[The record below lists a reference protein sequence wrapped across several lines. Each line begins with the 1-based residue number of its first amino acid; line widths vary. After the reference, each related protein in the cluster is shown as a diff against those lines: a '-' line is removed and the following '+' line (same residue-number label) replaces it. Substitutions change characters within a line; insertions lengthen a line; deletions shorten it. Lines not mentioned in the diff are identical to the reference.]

1 MAASKLQLQVILSAL
16 DKATAP
22 LKRIQGGSIGAAKAL
37 KETRDSLK
45 ALNAQQ
51 RDVSAYRIASI
62 ELTKQNRAQTSL
74 KDKLSRTADQLES
87 TRAAHEK
94 NTAAQKAA
102 RSQYNKLSQA
112 LINGKGNTA
121 EFRLELEKARVR
133 LDATTAAFTHTQK
146 MVKTYKD
153 RVRYAGTELERLNS
167 RQKSTQDTLAGLKT
181 KLDAA
186 GIGTDGLGNKARKLR
201 NDEKLLN
208 ATLKQQEER
217 LKRITEQQKRMAAA
231 RSQYQATQSLAGS
244 MAGSGAGAVAT
255 GAAIGAPVLG
265 AAKTYMAFEDAMLGV
280 AKQVDGARDD
290 NGKLT
295 ATYYEMGDAIKAMA
309 ERIPMATTELA
320 ALVEGGARMGIQGK
334 DNLLK
339 FAEVAANAATAFELP
354 ADQLGEDLARISNL
368 YKLPI
373 KDINQLG
380 DAINYLDDNAQS
392 KGADIIDVMQRT
404 AGITASVGMS
414 FKDAAALGS
423 TFLTLGASAEVASS
437 ATNAMIRE
445 LAIATQQPKRFQKGL
460 QALGLEAEAIQSGM
474 AKNATGT
481 LQQVLDT
488 INKLPK
494 DQQLSVT
501 TQLFGKEFG
510 DDAAKLAANIEEYRR
525 QLDLANSDK
534 GSGSMQR
541 EADIRAEALS
551 ARLEM
556 AQNRLFNLGSSLGET
571 LRPTLVGLLEAFN
584 NIVAS
589 ISTWVKAN
597 PELTGQIVKTA
608 AGLALLMTAGGAIA
622 LTLASILG
630 PLAMVRYAMALFAIK
645 GGGLLGVL
653 WSLGKTA
660 LPVVA
665 KGMVLISGAVR
676 GISIALWG
684 LAANPVFLV
693 IAAAV
698 ALLAGAA
705 YLIWRNWETLG
716 PMFAAMWE
724 GIKATFVLGTG
735 QIVGFFTNAL
745 TQLAD
750 MPAKFTEL
758 GGMIMQGLANGI
770 KNAASAVKGA
780 VVGAAD
786 DSINYFKE
794 KLGIHSPSRVFASLG
809 VDTMDGLAQGL
820 NNGSAN
826 PFAALDDTAQQVIKK
841 GGEISA
847 NNPFAGLAGMPEL
860 ANTEQLTFDKRPPIS
875 ANAGANGPSGGD
887 TYNFTIN
894 AAPGMDATAI
904 GREVQ
909 RQLAMAQQQ
918 KQAKQRGRL
927 SDLE

>member
-37 KETRDSLK
+37 KETRDRLK
-45 ALNAQQ
+45 DLNAQQ
-51 RDVSAYRIASI
+51 KDVSAWRTQRAAA
-62 ELTKQNRAQTSL
+62 AQTEQAL
-74 KDKLSRTADQLES
+74 GAARDKVKQLSRDIAAS
-87 TRAAHEK
+87 GAPTR
-94 NTAAQKAA
+94 QMSRDFKAA
-102 RSQYNKLSQA
+102 VREANALKQAHGNQQTQLQGLRNKL
-112 LINGKGNTA
+112 T
-121 EFRLELEKARVR
+121 
-133 LDATTAAFTHTQK
+133 
-146 MVKTYKD
+146 
-153 RVRYAGTELERLNS
+153 
-167 RQKSTQDTLAGLKT
+167 
-181 KLDAA
+181 AA
-186 GIGTDGLGNKARKLR
+186 GISTRNLGAGERDLR
-201 NDEKLLN
+201 AKIA
-208 ATLKQQEER
+208 ATNSALQQQENR
-217 LKRITEQQKRMAAA
+217 LKRITTQQKRLAAA
-231 RSQYQATQSLAGS
+231 KSQYEKTQSLAGS

-255 GAAIGAPVLG
+255 GAAVGAPVLG
-265 AAKTYMAFEDAMLGV
+265 AAKSYMAFEDAMLGV
-280 AKQVDGARDD
+280 AKQVDGARDG

-295 ATYYEMGDAIKAMA
+295 ATYFEIGDAIKAMG

-541 EADIRAEALS
+541 ESDIRAEAMS

-571 LRPTLVGLLEAFN
+571 LRPTLIGLLEGFN

-630 PLAMVRYAMALFAIK
+630 PIAMVRYAMALFAIK
-645 GGGLLGVL
+645 GGGLAFTLFN
-653 WSLGKTA
+653 LGKTA
-660 LPVVA
+660 LPMVA
-665 KGMVLISGAVR
+665 T
-676 GISIALWG
+676 G
-684 LAANPVFLV
+684 LRILG
-693 IAAAV
+693 AAAV
-698 ALLAGAA
+698 ANPIGAIIMAIALGAA
-705 YLIWRNWETLG
+705 LIYANWGTVGPYFLG
-716 PMFAAMWE
+716 LWAE
-724 GIKATFVLGTG
+724 IKAGFAGGLGG
-735 QIVGFFTNAL
+735 IAALIVNFSPAGLFYRAFAGVMGYFGIEL
-745 TQLAD
+745 
-750 MPAKFTEL
+750 PAKFTEF
-758 GGMIMQGLANGI
+758 GSMIMQGLVNGI
-770 KNAASAVKGA
+770 ANAAGAVKAA

-786 DSINYFKE
+786 SSINYFKE

-826 PFAALDDTAQQVIKK
+826 PFAALDDTAKQVIQK

-847 NNPFAGLAGMPEL
+847 SNPFAGLTGMPEL

-875 ANAGANGPSGGD
+875 ANAGASGPSGGD